1 MPARKKM
8 PEERPAVT
16 KKFRIGDFKC
26 YATVGLLE
34 DGTPG
39 EVFLVSKRVGSF
51 ERGLCN
57 ALAVMISLSLQH
69 GVPLGKIVEKLELM
83 AFEPSG
89 VTGDKEFPLVKSLP
103 DYIAK
108 WLRSRWLAKE
118 PCK

>member
-1 MPARKKM
+1 VQRSSGDDFSVVAARC
-8 PEERPAVT
+8 T
-16 KKFRIGDFKC
+16 
-26 YATVGLLE
+26 
-34 DGTPG
+34 
-39 EVFLVSKRVGSF
+39 
-51 ERGLCN
+51 
-57 ALAVMISLSLQH
+57 
-69 GVPLGKIVEKLELM
+69 LGKIVEKLELM